1 MLDTN
6 VVIHLRD
13 RDERVMNQL
22 EALGGDVMISVMT
35 RVELEGG
42 VGPDLS
48 KSQIRRQR
56 LDAILSI
63 LPIVP
68 FDEDAA
74 DAYRM
79 ILEAAGFSRRKIIDR
94 MIAAQC
100 LVHKATLVTI
110 NADDFRD
117 VPGLDLVAWDADA
130 ST

>member
-63 LPIVP
+63 LPVVP

>member
-42 VGPDLS
+42 VGPDPS

-63 LPIVP
+63 LPVVP